1 MTVNFQNLITIDE
14 EEFSKLFNCQCE
26 NNNLKINIRGY
37 SIPFK
42 GTQQNN
48 RNLMVF
54 LRRNLLK
61 YVFPEQQR
69 PEDIDWALARDKFGN
84 ISPATDGKLGE
95 MLLYVF
101 VEAILKAPLMA
112 YKLKDLQNPNDQVK
126 GADGVFIGE
135 YRGQR
140 ALFIGESKI
149 HKDIKEAISDA
160 FESLQRFH
168 DKKSPYDTE
177 LNIAKN
183 YPAQRNLS
191 EEEIKEILQI
201 FDEEMDYVLGHPIF
215 ISYDFEEISKISL
228 KALSQEEAEQ
238 RLKET
243 ILEEI
248 KVWQSNIENQK
259 KYYPKPF
266 QVYLDFFFLPS
277 ENSLK
282 LRNDFYCMLHNVDYQ
297 EEQKRQEKKINKKVN
312 DILKKKTNEENDNEL
327 I

>member
-1 MTVNFQNLITIDE
+1 
-14 EEFSKLFNCQCE
+14 
-26 NNNLKINIRGY
+26 
-37 SIPFK
+37 
-42 GTQQNN
+42 
-48 RNLMVF
+48 
-54 LRRNLLK
+54 
-61 YVFPEQQR
+61 
-69 PEDIDWALARDKFGN
+69 
-84 ISPATDGKLGE
+84 
-95 MLLYVF
+95 
-101 VEAILKAPLMA
+101 MA

-201 FDEEMDYVLGHPIF
+201 FDEEMDYVLVHPIF

-266 QVYLDFFFLPS
+266 QVY
-277 ENSLK
+277 
-282 LRNDFYCMLHNVDYQ
+282 Y
-297 EEQKRQEKKINKKVN
+297 
-312 DILKKKTNEENDNEL
+312 
-327 I
+327 

>member
-1 MTVNFQNLITIDE
+1 
-14 EEFSKLFNCQCE
+14 
-26 NNNLKINIRGY
+26 
-37 SIPFK
+37 
-42 GTQQNN
+42 
-48 RNLMVF
+48 MVF

-95 MLLYVF
+95 MLLYIF

-201 FDEEMDYVLGHPIF
+201 FDEEMDYVLVHPIF